1 MILISDLNIILL
13 LDSPSEVRSE
23 NLPFAAELSG
33 VFESPRYNTIE
44 IAIGF
49 MAKAIPLGH
58 NLDEFSGSG
67 HSQSYTLRASQKTPA
82 RGSSPSLIGVVKIFA
97 SLPTGR

>member
-67 HSQSYTLRASQKTPA
+67 HSQSYTLWASQKN
-82 RGSSPSLIGVVKIFA
+82 SSQRFAPSLIGVVKIFA

>member
-49 MAKAIPLGH
+49 MAKA
-58 NLDEFSGSG
+58 N
-67 HSQSYTLRASQKTPA
+67 
-82 RGSSPSLIGVVKIFA
+82 SS
-97 SLPTGR
+97 